1 MKLKYY
7 LRGAG
12 LGIIFAT
19 LVMIC
24 AGSMNKSLTDEEIKL
39 KASELGMIMPE
50 SETAEDTLGTDATE

>member
-19 LVMIC
+19 IVMLF
-24 AGSMNKSLTDEEIKL
+24 AGNVKEDALSDSQIIE
-39 KASELGMIMPE
+39 KAEKLGMIMPE
-50 SETAEDTLGTDATE
+50 SESE